1 MVTLDLNGY
10 RLKTNSNE
18 LADIIIKLAAGLI
31 NDEELLNWVKEKV
44 D

>member
-1 MVTLDLNGY
+1 MDGF
-10 RLKTNSNE
+10 LKMQ